1 VQVAFYGAGAIAE
14 RHIDALRRTG
24 KLDVAWLAS
33 RTPEHAQA
41 LAAKKGITRWT
52 TDDQAPLGDPAVE
65 AVVIAYPT
73 FRHAELIQ
81 RAVAAGKHVVCEKPL
96 AGSAADAQ
104 QAADAARA
112 AGKLLLVAQI
122 RRFWP
127 AFAQAHEFVHS
138 GVAGSLLRA
147 TVDFQTEWDW
157 SGRGWR
163 VAERGGY
170 MLDMHVH
177 DLDLLLWWLGG
188 PPRHIWGAGE
198 NRAEREA
205 TVVLEYP
212 DRYARLEF
220 CGRVAG
226 RKYPTGAL
234 TRYQLLCERG
244 RMEIQVASEVVVEQY
259 VGDTQQLARH
269 AAVGEEIRASWDG
282 MWGAMA
288 AALTEGAPAPVP
300 VAQTVDNVRVV
311 LAAVDALE
319 TRQVQEL
326 RT

>member
-1 VQVAFYGAGAIAE
+1 MQVAFYGAGAIAE

-24 KLDVAWLAS
+24 ELDVAWLVS
-33 RTPEHAQA
+33 RTPAHAEA
-41 LAAKKGITRWT
+41 LAAKKGIARWT
-52 TDDQAPLGDPAVE
+52 ADEQAPLADDAVE

-73 FRHAELIQ
+73 FRHAALAEQ
-81 RAVAAGKHVVCEKPL
+81 AFAAGKHVVCEKPL
-96 AGSAADAQ
+96 AGSAAEAQ
-104 QAADAARA
+104 RAADAAQA
-112 AGKLLLVAQI
+112 ADKLLLVTQI

-127 AFAQAHEFVHS
+127 AFAQGRAFVRS
-138 GVAGSLLRA
+138 GNAGRLLRA
-147 TVDFQTEWDW
+147 VVDFQTEWDW

-177 DLDLLLWWLGG
+177 DLDLLLWWLDGS
-188 PPRHIWGAGE
+188 PERVWATGE

-220 CGRVAG
+220 CGRVPG

-244 RMEIQVASEVVVEQY
+244 RLEIQVAGEVVFEEY
-259 VGDTQQLARH
+259 LGDNPPTRRQAP
-269 AAVGEEIRASWDG
+269 VGEEIRASWDG
-282 MWGAMA
+282 MWRAMA
-288 AALTEGAPAPVP
+288 AALTKGAPPPVP
-300 VAQTVDNVRVV
+300 PAEAVANVRVA

-319 TRQVQEL
+319 SGQAQDM